1 VRTIKVETRTRPV
14 TEEVMGTVRARV
26 RAGLE
31 AKLSGRIE
39 ELRVVAGQTVQEGEV
54 IARLD
59 ARESQA
65 RLDQALALREQA
77 ANELK
82 RKSTLLEAKA
92 ITQSEYDGALASFRV
107 TEAVV
112 KEAETQRGH
121 TIITAPFSG
130 VITRKLAEAG
140 DQAIPGRTLVELEKP
155 SDLRLEAN
163 VPESL
168 LERVPMGARLPVHLA
183 TARLSLTGTVSE
195 VAPVADSSSRTFLVK
210 LDLPA
215 TNGVR
220 AGQFGRVTVP
230 VGETTSLRLPASAL
244 VLRGQL
250 EIVFV
255 VDGHT
260 ARLRLV
266 KTGRKIGEDYE
277 LVAGLNGG
285 ELIVTEGAGQLQD
298 GQPLELKP

>member
-1 VRTIKVETRTRPV
+1 MNLHSFMWPLVVATGLWASGCRPHNPPPLAAVPLPTAPVRTIKVETRTRPV

-140 DQAIPGRTLVELEKP
+140 DQAIPGRTLV
-155 SDLRLEAN
+155 
-163 VPESL
+163 
-168 LERVPMGARLPVHLA
+168 
-183 TARLSLTGTVSE
+183 
-195 VAPVADSSSRTFLVK
+195 
-210 LDLPA
+210 
-215 TNGVR
+215 
-220 AGQFGRVTVP
+220 
-230 VGETTSLRLPASAL
+230 
-244 VLRGQL
+244 
-250 EIVFV
+250 
-255 VDGHT
+255 
-260 ARLRLV
+260 
-266 KTGRKIGEDYE
+266 
-277 LVAGLNGG
+277 
-285 ELIVTEGAGQLQD
+285 
-298 GQPLELKP
+298 